1 MALSV
6 LFSHQAAK
14 GALKQVFIHM
24 MRGFDGCKLV
34 INRLIGS
41 SKKAFNRFLT
51 LVFFNRWR

>member
-6 LFSHQAAK
+6 LFPHQAAK
-14 GALKQVFIHM
+14 GALKPVFVQM

-34 INRLIGS
+34 INRLIGFG
-41 SKKAFNRFLT
+41 KKASDRFLT